1 MKHLKLLIIFFF
13 SNFSFS
19 QTTEISKIE
28 NNINNSNFDENYSF
42 LKIERKTLEFLIN
55 LNNRLKF
62 GTISK
67 LLESLTRN
75 YEDMFSKDTL
85 LEIKPISFKKQIQ
98 LNLKNTNLYI
108 CEIVEESFE
117 INVNDKILYKIEDI
131 IIYDNKEYLEAKN
144 LKKYAIGNET
154 FWISNNLTLA
164 DVDKFNSLYSN

>member
-1 MKHLKLLIIFFF
+1 
-13 SNFSFS
+13 
-19 QTTEISKIE
+19 
-28 NNINNSNFDENYSF
+28 
-42 LKIERKTLEFLIN
+42 
-55 LNNRLKF
+55 
-62 GTISK
+62 
-67 LLESLTRN
+67 
-75 YEDMFSKDTL
+75 MFSKDTL